1 MQNSLSDYLPT
12 IRREFAK
19 RQKAYPKM
27 LQRAPKRFL
36 QSPAA
41 QDIPMADFSKA
52 LNDYVEVVAA
62 CYFRQLCFL
71 ESAAWIIERGNAVP
85 QYHIKHLT
93 DIYRELQ
100 RELRMRKACY
110 PRWVR
115 FGRMDPDTAAR
126 EISEWQSLTDT
137 WHQTHC
143 PLAPHRRPRVDRKR
157 T

>member
-1 MQNSLSDYLPT
+1 MQNALSDYLPT
-12 IRREFAK
+12 IRRELAK
-19 RQKAYPKM
+19 RQTAYPKI
-27 LQRAPKRFL
+27 LERAPKRFL
-36 QSPAA
+36 ASVEGQNISLIDFSEALNEYVEAVAAA
-41 QDIPMADFSKA
+41 QKQQY
-52 LNDYVEVVAA
+52 LLLETAA
-62 CYFRQLCFL
+62 C
-71 ESAAWIIERGNAVP
+71 IIGSGDSP
-85 QYHIKHLT
+85 QHSDKYRE

-143 PLAPHRRPRVDRKR
+143 PQAPHRRPRVERKR
-157 T
+157 V